1 MASGADRIS
10 DLPDD
15 VIHHVLSLLPSRDAV
30 RTCALARRWRDLWR
44 SVPAVR
50 VAGDRGWASFD
61 ALARFVDSLLRLRRG
76 GAALDACD
84 FDLRFDGAFPGEE
97 LQGDTWIRRALRRQ
111 VRALR
116 FAVSTHPRV
125 PIPLSDSPLVSH
137 SLTTLELRGVQ
148 GNDQVLDFSSCP
160 SLVDLKMKDCYVGG
174 LEMWSPS
181 LKHLSITYCVFYC
194 DYRTRMDFPSLVTFK
209 FNTNTGRTP
218 LLETMPSL
226 ATAAVRLDHFC
237 HDRCANGWYD
247 DCGDAG
253 CKGCHDYYRPDEYDC
268 VFLEGLTE
276 ATDLT
281 LLAYSKVY
289 LFNRDLKWCSTFSKL
304 KTLFLNAWFVAP
316 DLSAL
321 AWFLQHAPLLERLFL
336 RVSKVPKNLVGMDGS
351 FNQLEQPFAASHLQ
365 IVEIYCREVDGIIL
379 KILKLLIL
387 CVLVSTPRINKT
399 QAVHGHKYVFD
410 GTDIVSLA
418 LKGSQFSTYVGVSGA
433 FTDSTLRQY

>member
-281 LLAYSKVY
+281 LLAYSKV
-289 LFNRDLKWCSTFSKL
+289 
-304 KTLFLNAWFVAP
+304 
-316 DLSAL
+316 
-321 AWFLQHAPLLERLFL
+321 
-336 RVSKVPKNLVGMDGS
+336 VPKNLVGMDGS

-379 KILKLLIL
+379 KILK
-387 CVLVSTPRINKT
+387 VLNANGVPLEKISIRCSGCELSMNTHASYY
-399 QAVHGHKYVFD
+399 AVVNMCCRAKHCP
-410 GTDIVSLA
+410 
-418 LKGSQFSTYVGVSGA
+418 
-433 FTDSTLRQY
+433 

>member
-181 LKHLSITYCVFYC
+181 LKHLSMTYCVFYC

-226 ATAAVRLDHFC
+226 ATAA
-237 HDRCANGWYD
+237 
-247 DCGDAG
+247 
-253 CKGCHDYYRPDEYDC
+253 
-268 VFLEGLTE
+268 
-276 ATDLT
+276 
-281 LLAYSKVY
+281 Y

-321 AWFLQHAPLLERLFL
+321 AWFLQHTPLLERLFL
-336 RVSKVPKNLVGMDGS
+336 RVS
-351 FNQLEQPFAASHLQ
+351 
-365 IVEIYCREVDGIIL
+365 
-379 KILKLLIL
+379 KLLIL

-399 QAVHGHKYVFD
+399 KAVHGSKYVFD
-410 GTDIVSLA
+410 GT
-418 LKGSQFSTYVGVSGA
+418 GVSGA
-433 FTDSTLRQY
+433 FADLTLRQY